1 MPLILIF
8 PTDAGRVT
16 RAPFP
21 SPFNYFS
28 PFLKKIVKLILFPVK
43 SDCVHFLIFKTGQ
56 IHFPL
61 YPPASYSPPPARRNE
76 IIRRTKSAVILISS
90 PLAPFF
96 PVSRRQILKEKL
108 PLLTPV
114 PVNCR
119 TVFMTTIIEFI
130 ILFSETDQR
139 EAEGICFPIGQEPDS
154 ECKRDG
160 TFLP

>member
-1 MPLILIF
+1 MIF

-21 SPFNYFS
+21 SPFNYF
-28 PFLKKIVKLILFPVK
+28 PFFFLNCEIILFPVK
-43 SDCVHFLIFKTGQ
+43 SDCVHFLIFKRDKFIFLF
-56 IHFPL
+56 IH
-61 YPPASYSPPPARRNE
+61 PPPTPPARRDE

-90 PLAPFF
+90 PLASFF